1 MVVEPLQR
9 GVRLSAPSTA
19 RHEPF
24 GNRRRRVV
32 GRTSSA
38 AFAALAIGAT
48 AFGVAALALLLFTIA
63 RDGLGGITLGL
74 PDQFPVPQARTRRR
88 EGRAAWHT
96 LGHVLHGVVLHTPGR
111 GRGNLPREFAPRNW
125 LTRLIEIN
133 ISTLAGV
140 PSVVYG
146 LLGLALFVYG
156 ANLGPSIISAACTLT
171 LLILPIII
179 VASREG
185 LRSVPV
191 SMREAAMALGATR
204 WQAIWHQVLPAGMPA
219 VLTGVIL
226 ALGRAIGETAPLI
239 AIGAFTS
246 VFFVPTSPMDSFT
259 VLPIQVFSWLSR
271 PLRGFQENAAAGIVI
286 LLAVLL
292 LLNSVAV
299 ALRHMY
305 GKRSQ

>member
-1 MVVEPLQR
+1 MSARPSAESSYGQGSRTGRKATSVV
-9 GVRLSAPSTA
+9 
-19 RHEPF
+19 
-24 GNRRRRVV
+24 
-32 GRTSSA
+32 
-38 AFAALAIGAT
+38 FAALAIGAT
-48 AFGVAALALLLFTIA
+48 AFGVAALAVLLFDVA
-63 RDGLGGITLGL
+63 RDGVGGVTWDFLTSFPSRKPEEAGVKPALLGTLWVMGFTSLLSITLG
-74 PDQFPVPQARTRRR
+74 V
-88 EGRAAWHT
+88 GAAIY
-96 LGHVLHGVVLHTPGR
+96 LE
-111 GRGNLPREFAPRNW
+111 EFAPRNW
-125 LTRLIEIN
+125 LTRLVEIN

-146 LLGLALFVYG
+146 LMGLALFVHG
-156 ANLGPSIISAACTLT
+156 VGMGPSILAAACTLA

-204 WQAIWHQVLPAGMPA
+204 WQAVWHQVLPAGMPA

-239 AIGAFTS
+239 AIGAS
-246 VFFVPTSPMDSFT
+246 AAVFFAPTSPTDSFT
-259 VLPIQVFSWLSR
+259 VLPIQIFSWISR
-271 PLRGFQENAAAGIVI
+271 PVRAFQENAAAGIVV
-286 LLAVLL
+286 LLVVLL
-292 LLNSVAV
+292 LINSVAV

>member
-1 MVVEPLQR
+1 MPLEANFGQR
-9 GVRLSAPSTA
+9 SRIS
-19 RHEPF
+19 RKI
-24 GNRRRRVV
+24 
-32 GRTSSA
+32 SSV

-48 AFGVAALALLLFTIA
+48 AFGVTALALLLFTIA
-63 RDGLGGITLGL
+63 RDGVSHVTWDFLTSFPSRKPELAGAKPALLGTLWVMGFTSL
-74 PDQFPVPQARTRRR
+74 FSIPLGV
-88 EGRAAWHT
+88 GAAIY
-96 LGHVLHGVVLHTPGR
+96 LE
-111 GRGNLPREFAPRNW
+111 EFAPRNW
-125 LTRLIEIN
+125 LTRVIEIN

-146 LLGLALFVYG
+146 LMGLALFVDG
-156 ANLGPSIISAACTLT
+156 AQMGRSIIAAACTLT

-191 SMREAAMALGATR
+191 SMREAAMALGSTK

-226 ALGRAIGETAPLI
+226 ALGRAIGETAPLV
-239 AIGAFTS
+239 AIGAFAF
-246 VFFVPTSPMDSFT
+246 VLFVPTSPTDSFT
-259 VLPIQVFSWLSR
+259 VLPIQVFSWLSY
-271 PLRGFQENAAAGIVI
+271 PIRGFQENAAAGIMV
-286 LLAVLL
+286 LLVVLL

>member
-1 MVVEPLQR
+1 MSA
-9 GVRLSAPSTA
+9 RLSAESS
-19 RHEPF
+19 F
-24 GNRRRRVV
+24 SQGS
-32 GRTSSA
+32 RTSRKLSSII
-38 AFAALAIGAT
+38 FAALAIGAT

-63 RDGLGGITLGL
+63 RDGLAHVTWDFLNSFPSRKPELAGAKAALLGTLWVMGFTSL
-74 PDQFPVPQARTRRR
+74 FSIPLGV
-88 EGRAAWHT
+88 GAAIY
-96 LGHVLHGVVLHTPGR
+96 LE
-111 GRGNLPREFAPRNW
+111 EFAPRNW
-125 LTRLIEIN
+125 LTRVIEIN

-156 ANLGPSIISAACTLT
+156 AGMGPSILAAACTLT

-191 SMREAAMALGATR
+191 SMREAAMALGSTK
-204 WQAIWHQVLPAGMPA
+204 WQAIWHQVLPAGLPA

-246 VFFVPTSPMDSFT
+246 VFFIPTSPMDSFT

-271 PLRGFQENAAAGIVI
+271 PLRGFQENAAAGIVV
-286 LLAVLL
+286 LLVVLL

-305 GKRSQ
+305 GKRSL

>member
-1 MVVEPLQR
+1 MPLEANFGQR
-9 GVRLSAPSTA
+9 SRISRKILS
-19 RHEPF
+19 
-24 GNRRRRVV
+24 V
-32 GRTSSA
+32 

-48 AFGVAALALLLFTIA
+48 AFGVTALALLLFTIA
-63 RDGLGGITLGL
+63 RDGVSHVTWDFLTSFPSRKPELAGAKPALLGTLWVMGFTSL
-74 PDQFPVPQARTRRR
+74 FSIPLGV
-88 EGRAAWHT
+88 GAAIY
-96 LGHVLHGVVLHTPGR
+96 LE
-111 GRGNLPREFAPRNW
+111 EFAPRNW
-125 LTRLIEIN
+125 LTRVIEIN

-146 LLGLALFVYG
+146 LMGLALFVDG
-156 ANLGPSIISAACTLT
+156 AQMGRSIIAAACTLT

-191 SMREAAMALGATR
+191 SMREAAMALGSTK

-226 ALGRAIGETAPLI
+226 ALGRAIGETAPLV
-239 AIGAFTS
+239 AIGAFAF
-246 VFFVPTSPMDSFT
+246 VLFVPTSPTDSFT
-259 VLPIQVFSWLSR
+259 VLPIQVFSWLSY
-271 PLRGFQENAAAGIVI
+271 PIRGFQENAAAGIVV
-286 LLAVLL
+286 LLVALL

>member
-1 MVVEPLQR
+1 MS
-9 GVRLSAPSTA
+9 GRLSPESS
-19 RHEPF
+19 F
-24 GNRRRRVV
+24 SQGS
-32 GRTSSA
+32 RTSRKLSSIL
-38 AFAALAIGAT
+38 FAALAIGAT

-63 RDGLGGITLGL
+63 RDGLGGITWDFLTSFPSRKPELAGAKPALLGTL
-74 PDQFPVPQARTRRR
+74 WVMGFTSMLSIPLGV
-88 EGRAAWHT
+88 GAAIY
-96 LGHVLHGVVLHTPGR
+96 LE
-111 GRGNLPREFAPRNW
+111 EFAPRNW
-125 LTRLIEIN
+125 LTRVIEIN

-156 ANLGPSIISAACTLT
+156 AGMGPSILAAACTLS

-185 LRSVPV
+185 LRSVPD
-191 SMREAAMALGATR
+191 SMREAAMALGSTK
-204 WQAIWHQVLPAGMPA
+204 WQAIWHQVLPAALPA

-271 PLRGFQENAAAGIVI
+271 PLRGFQENAAAGIVV
-286 LLAVLL
+286 LLVVLL

-299 ALRHMY
+299 ALRHIY

>member
-1 MVVEPLQR
+1 MPLEANFGQR
-9 GVRLSAPSTA
+9 SRIS
-19 RHEPF
+19 RKI
-24 GNRRRRVV
+24 
-32 GRTSSA
+32 SSV

-48 AFGVAALALLLFTIA
+48 AFGVTALALLLFTIA
-63 RDGLGGITLGL
+63 RDGVSHVTWDFLTSFPSRKPELAGAKPALLGTLWVMGFTSL
-74 PDQFPVPQARTRRR
+74 FSIPLGV
-88 EGRAAWHT
+88 GAAIY
-96 LGHVLHGVVLHTPGR
+96 LE
-111 GRGNLPREFAPRNW
+111 EFAPRNW
-125 LTRLIEIN
+125 LTRVIEIN

-146 LLGLALFVYG
+146 LMGLALFVDG
-156 ANLGPSIISAACTLT
+156 AQMGRSIIAAACTLT

-191 SMREAAMALGATR
+191 SMREAAMALGSTK

-226 ALGRAIGETAPLI
+226 ALGRAIGETAPLV
-239 AIGAFTS
+239 AIGAFAF
-246 VFFVPTSPMDSFT
+246 VLFVPTSPTDSFT
-259 VLPIQVFSWLSR
+259 VLPIQVFSWLSY
-271 PLRGFQENAAAGIVI
+271 PIRGFQENAAAGIVV
-286 LLAVLL
+286 LLVVLL

>member
-1 MVVEPLQR
+1 M
-9 GVRLSAPSTA
+9 SARARPSE
-19 RHEPF
+19 RQPF
-24 GNRRRRVV
+24 GQRSRITRKA
-32 GRTSSA
+32 SSV

-48 AFGVAALALLLFTIA
+48 AFGVAALALLLFDIA
-63 RDGLGGITLGL
+63 RDGVPGVTWDFLTSFPSRKPEEAGVKPALLGTLWVMGFTAVFSIPL
-74 PDQFPVPQARTRRR
+74 GV
-88 EGRAAWHT
+88 GAAIY
-96 LGHVLHGVVLHTPGR
+96 LE
-111 GRGNLPREFAPRNW
+111 EFAPRNW

-156 ANLGPSIISAACTLT
+156 ANMGPSILAAACTLA

-185 LRSVPV
+185 LRSVPL
-191 SMREAAMALGATR
+191 STREAAMALGATK

-239 AIGAFTS
+239 VIGAFTS

-259 VLPIQVFSWLSR
+259 VLPIQIFSWISR
-271 PLRGFQENAAAGIVI
+271 PVRAFQENAAAGIVV
-286 LLAVLL
+286 LLVVLL

>member
-1 MVVEPLQR
+1 MSA
-9 GVRLSAPSTA
+9 RLSAESSFSHRSRA
-19 RHEPF
+19 
-24 GNRRRRVV
+24 GRRL
-32 GRTSSA
+32 SSGI
-38 AFAALAIGAT
+38 FAALAIGAT

-63 RDGLGGITLGL
+63 RDGVANVTWDFLTSFPSRKPELAGAKAALLGTLWVMGFTSL
-74 PDQFPVPQARTRRR
+74 LSIPLGV
-88 EGRAAWHT
+88 GAAIY
-96 LGHVLHGVVLHTPGR
+96 LE
-111 GRGNLPREFAPRNW
+111 EFAPRNW
-125 LTRLIEIN
+125 LTRVIEIN

-156 ANLGPSIISAACTLT
+156 AGMGPSILAAACTLS

-191 SMREAAMALGATR
+191 SMREAAMALGSTK
-204 WQAIWHQVLPAGMPA
+204 WQAIWHQVLPAGLPA

-271 PLRGFQENAAAGIVI
+271 PLRGFQENAAAGIVV
-286 LLAVLL
+286 LLVVLL

-299 ALRHMY
+299 ALRHIY
-305 GKRSQ
+305 GKRSL

>member
-1 MVVEPLQR
+1 MPLEANFGQR
-9 GVRLSAPSTA
+9 SRIS
-19 RHEPF
+19 RKI
-24 GNRRRRVV
+24 
-32 GRTSSA
+32 SSV

-48 AFGVAALALLLFTIA
+48 AFGVTALALLLFTIA
-63 RDGLGGITLGL
+63 RDGVSHVTRDFLTSFPSRKPELAGAKPALLGTLWVMGFTSL
-74 PDQFPVPQARTRRR
+74 FSIPLGV
-88 EGRAAWHT
+88 GAAIY
-96 LGHVLHGVVLHTPGR
+96 LE
-111 GRGNLPREFAPRNW
+111 EFAPRNW
-125 LTRLIEIN
+125 LTRVIEIN

-146 LLGLALFVYG
+146 LMGLALFVDG
-156 ANLGPSIISAACTLT
+156 AQMGRSIIAAACTLT

-191 SMREAAMALGATR
+191 SMREAAMALGSTK

-226 ALGRAIGETAPLI
+226 ALGRAIGETAPLV
-239 AIGAFTS
+239 AIGAFAF
-246 VFFVPTSPMDSFT
+246 VLFVPTSPTDSFT
-259 VLPIQVFSWLSR
+259 VLPIQVFSWLSY
-271 PLRGFQENAAAGIVI
+271 PIRGFQENAAAGIVV
-286 LLAVLL
+286 LLVVLL